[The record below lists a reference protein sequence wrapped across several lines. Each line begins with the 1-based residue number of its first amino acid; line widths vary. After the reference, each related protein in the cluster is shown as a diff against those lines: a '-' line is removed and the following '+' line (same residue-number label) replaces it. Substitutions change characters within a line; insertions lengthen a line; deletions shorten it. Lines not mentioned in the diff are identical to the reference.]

1 MGSKK
6 KVVLTD
12 TDIEAAR
19 ARGKQIAG
27 APSAIEEVHA
37 TLERTLFFTF
47 RNGTRL
53 EIPVS
58 AISELAKATDQQ
70 LSAIVVSPLRDAIS
84 IPALDVDIYVPG
96 LISDILDSNAARN
109 FARLGGSRR
118 TPKKRAAARAN
129 GKKGGRP
136 KKSAA

>member
-1 MGSKK
+1 MGSK

-19 ARGKQIAG
+19 ARGKQIAE

-37 TLERTLFFTF
+37 
-47 RNGTRL
+47 TRL

-70 LSAIVVSPLRDAIS
+70 LSTIVVSPLRDAIS
-84 IPALDVDIYVPG
+84 ISALDVDIYVPG
-96 LISDILDSNAARN
+96 LISDVLDSNAARN
-109 FARLGGSRR
+109 FARLGGSRQEDHL
-118 TPKKRAAARAN
+118 
-129 GKKGGRP
+129 GKDL
-136 KKSAA
+136 SMN